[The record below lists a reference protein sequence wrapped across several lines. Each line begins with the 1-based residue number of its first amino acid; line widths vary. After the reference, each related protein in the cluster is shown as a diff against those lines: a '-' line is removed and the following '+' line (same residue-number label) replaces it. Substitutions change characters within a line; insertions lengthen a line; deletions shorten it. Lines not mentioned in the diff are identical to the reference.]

1 MAMSDFTIADPAL
14 EPLRVWKVLP
24 VDDLIV
30 IDAVLSARQ
39 PRWGSV
45 SGFF

>member
-1 MAMSDFTIADPAL
+1 MAMSVFPITDPAL
-14 EPLRVWKVLP
+14 VPLRVWKVLL

-39 PRWGSV
+39 PRLGSV
-45 SGFF
+45 SGIL